1 VIDLHSHILPGIDD
15 GSPDIAHSLAMA
27 RAAVA
32 QGINTMVATPHV
44 NFDYPTPAEEMARAV
59 GHLNV
64 ALARAE
70 IALAVLPGAEV
81 AVTKI
86 DSLGPEELGALGL
99 GGGATLLVECPYSTS
114 VPFFEEQIGELQRNR
129 YRVLL
134 AHPER
139 SPLFRDD
146 FERLDR
152 LVTAGAMTV
161 VNAGS
166 LAGLL
171 GDRSRE
177 AALELVASG
186 LVHAVASDSHD
197 LERRPPGLRK
207 AFEVADEELPGL
219 ADQIDWYARDAPAAI
234 ISGKRLPPRPKPPQR
249 KQRRKKRFSFG
260 KR

>member
-1 VIDLHSHILPGIDD
+1 MIDLHSHILPGLDD
-15 GSPDIAHSLAMA
+15 GAPDIDVSLAMA

-32 QGINTMVATPHV
+32 QGVNTMVATPHV

-86 DSLGPEELGALGL
+86 DSLAPEELGAFGL
-99 GGGATLLVECPYSTS
+99 GGGATLLVECPYTTS
-114 VPFFEEQIGELQRNR
+114 VPFFEEQVGELQRDR

-146 FERLDR
+146 FDRLDR
-152 LVTAGAMTV
+152 LVAGGAMTV

-166 LAGLL
+166 LAGFM
-171 GDRSRE
+171 GERSHE
-177 AALELVASG
+177 AALEMVAAG
-186 LVHAVASDSHD
+186 LVHAIASDTHD
-197 LERRPPGLRK
+197 VERRPPGLRD
-207 AFEVADEELPGL
+207 AFAIADEDLPGL
-219 ADQIDWYARDAPAAI
+219 AGQIDWYARDAPSAI
-234 ISGKRLPPRPKPPQR
+234 ISGRRLPPRPKPPQR
-249 KQRRKKRFSFG
+249 RARKRKRFSFG
-260 KR
+260 RR